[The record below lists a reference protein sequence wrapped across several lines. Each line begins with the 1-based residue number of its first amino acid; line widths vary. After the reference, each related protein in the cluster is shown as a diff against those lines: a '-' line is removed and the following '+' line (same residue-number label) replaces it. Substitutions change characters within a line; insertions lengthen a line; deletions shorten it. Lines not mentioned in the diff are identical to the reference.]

1 MYHVYNNILRDIESC
16 GEVSSTAN
24 RYPTTIQ
31 LIVSGIR
38 KLCTIAK
45 MPEGGA
51 VFRGLSGLAL
61 PHKFFKPDEQGC
73 AGGVEASFMSTTL
86 SEEVARKHSG
96 VNEGLEATIFRLEL
110 GKTSLGAD
118 ITWLSQFPGEK
129 EMLFAPRTHLQIV
142 GKPVRSDDGISVVTL
157 WPTAFQK
164 IRTVEEVE
172 KARREDMMQLASS
185 LVWDI
190 RNAAA
195 QDGELDSALAQRL
208 DALEQKLL
216 AGHCQQEPGYYND
229 NLRYKSQFQLLLR
242 EAATAREQVRDST
255 SFLSR
260 SLAQQQ
266 QQAQASVQDASNVC
280 TPPAVPEL
288 MCGADVEI
296 HSLVR
301 SPELNGVCGKVVVPQ
316 DPGSGRWG
324 VKIDSD
330 GRILA
335 LKPANLVLIRK
346 HASMVPQPTA
356 HHVSGSTS
364 EVSALHSKFTQD
376 PNFKGVRGKFAADEL
391 FAAGIDGIVGP
402 LDVQFI
408 RAMYNEHCLNAEAS
422 KQFSAWNAGH
432 EIKTTPEREWLF
444 VVGRDGLDKISW
456 TFDVERAEPVVGV
469 GMMVEGRN
477 AEKLAALLQFP
488 EVQRSDVTV
497 AEIVALRLYTG
508 PMYVKYNAVLR
519 GMAVATAGGTIYS
532 STVHLI
538 CSGLHKLSRVSELPK
553 EMKLYRGNG
562 GMALPSS
569 FLEPDA
575 SGCAGGTEPAIMS
588 ATPDRS
594 VALGYSGID
603 KDKDLPTL

>member
-1 MYHVYNNILRDIESC
+1 M
-16 GEVSSTAN
+16 
-24 RYPTTIQ
+24 
-31 LIVSGIR
+31 
-38 KLCTIAK
+38 K
-45 MPEGGA
+45 
-51 VFRGLSGLAL
+51 
-61 PHKFFKPDEQGC
+61 
-73 AGGVEASFMSTTL
+73 
-86 SEEVARKHSG
+86 
-96 VNEGLEATIFRLEL
+96 
-110 GKTSLGAD
+110 
-118 ITWLSQFPGEK
+118 
-129 EMLFAPRTHLQIV
+129 
-142 GKPVRSDDGISVVTL
+142 
-157 WPTAFQK
+157 
-164 IRTVEEVE
+164 
-172 KARREDMMQLASS
+172 QLASS

-216 AGHCQQEPGYYND
+216 AAHCQQKPEFYND

-266 QQAQASVQDASNVC
+266 QQAQASVQDGSNVC
-280 TPPAVPEL
+280 APPPVP
-288 MCGADVEI
+288 
-296 HSLVR
+296 
-301 SPELNGVCGKVVVPQ
+301 
-316 DPGSGRWG
+316 
-324 VKIDSD
+324 
-330 GRILA
+330 
-335 LKPANLVLIRK
+335 
-346 HASMVPQPTA
+346 A

-364 EVSALHSKFTQD
+364 EVSALHSKFIQD

-402 LDVQFI
+402 LDVQYI
-408 RAMYNEHCLNAEAS
+408 RAMFNEHCLNAEAS
-422 KQFSAWNAGH
+422 KQFTAWNAGH

-444 VVGRDGLDKISW
+444 VVGRDGLDKSSW
-456 TFDVERAEPVVGV
+456 TFDVERAEPVVEE

-477 AEKLAALLQFP
+477 AEKLAALLRSP
-488 EVQRSDVTV
+488 EVERSHVTV
-497 AEIVALRLYTG
+497 AEVVALRLYTG

-538 CSGLHKLSRVSELPK
+538 CSGLHKLSRVSKLPK

-603 KDKDLPTL
+603 KNKDLPTL

>member
-1 MYHVYNNILRDIESC
+1 M
-16 GEVSSTAN
+16 
-24 RYPTTIQ
+24 
-31 LIVSGIR
+31 
-38 KLCTIAK
+38 
-45 MPEGGA
+45 
-51 VFRGLSGLAL
+51 
-61 PHKFFKPDEQGC
+61 
-73 AGGVEASFMSTTL
+73 
-86 SEEVARKHSG
+86 
-96 VNEGLEATIFRLEL
+96 
-110 GKTSLGAD
+110 
-118 ITWLSQFPGEK
+118 
-129 EMLFAPRTHLQIV
+129 
-142 GKPVRSDDGISVVTL
+142 SVVTL
-157 WPTAFQK
+157 WPTVFQK
-164 IRTVEEVE
+164 IRTIEEVE
-172 KARREDMMQLASS
+172 KARREEMKQLASS

-190 RNAAA
+190 RNTAA

-208 DALEQKLL
+208 DALEANLL
-216 AGHCQQEPGYYND
+216 AAHCQQAPEYYND
-229 NLRYKSQFQLLLR
+229 NLRYKSQFQQLLR
-242 EAATAREQVRDST
+242 ESATAREQVRDST

-266 QQAQASVQDASNVC
+266 QQAQASVQDGSNVC
-280 TPPAVPEL
+280 APPPVP
-288 MCGADVEI
+288 
-296 HSLVR
+296 
-301 SPELNGVCGKVVVPQ
+301 
-316 DPGSGRWG
+316 
-324 VKIDSD
+324 
-330 GRILA
+330 
-335 LKPANLVLIRK
+335 
-346 HASMVPQPTA
+346 A

-402 LDVQFI
+402 LDVQYI

-422 KQFSAWNAGH
+422 KQFTAWNAGH

-444 VVGRDGLDKISW
+444 VVGRDGLDKSSW
-456 TFDVERAEPVVGV
+456 TFDVERAEPVVEE

-477 AEKLAALLQFP
+477 AEKLAALL
-488 EVQRSDVTV
+488 RSPVVERSKVTV
-497 AEIVALRLYTG
+497 AEVVALRLYTG

-538 CSGLHKLSRVSELPK
+538 CSGLHKLSRVSKVPQ

-588 ATPDRS
+588 ATPDCS

-603 KDKDLPTL
+603 KGKDLPTL

>member
-1 MYHVYNNILRDIESC
+1 V
-16 GEVSSTAN
+16 
-24 RYPTTIQ
+24 
-31 LIVSGIR
+31 
-38 KLCTIAK
+38 
-45 MPEGGA
+45 
-51 VFRGLSGLAL
+51 
-61 PHKFFKPDEQGC
+61 
-73 AGGVEASFMSTTL
+73 
-86 SEEVARKHSG
+86 
-96 VNEGLEATIFRLEL
+96 
-110 GKTSLGAD
+110 
-118 ITWLSQFPGEK
+118 
-129 EMLFAPRTHLQIV
+129 
-142 GKPVRSDDGISVVTL
+142 SVVTL
-157 WPTAFQK
+157 WPTVFQK
-164 IRTVEEVE
+164 IRTIEEVE
-172 KARREDMMQLASS
+172 KARREEMKQLASS

-190 RNAAA
+190 RNTAA

-208 DALEQKLL
+208 DALEAKLL
-216 AGHCQQEPGYYND
+216 AAHCQQAPEYYND
-229 NLRYKSQFQLLLR
+229 NLRYKSQFQQLLR

-266 QQAQASVQDASNVC
+266 QQAQASVQDGSNVC
-280 TPPAVPEL
+280 APPPVP
-288 MCGADVEI
+288 
-296 HSLVR
+296 
-301 SPELNGVCGKVVVPQ
+301 
-316 DPGSGRWG
+316 
-324 VKIDSD
+324 
-330 GRILA
+330 
-335 LKPANLVLIRK
+335 
-346 HASMVPQPTA
+346 A

-402 LDVQFI
+402 LDVQYI
-408 RAMYNEHCLNAEAS
+408 RAMYNEHCLNDNAS
-422 KQFSAWNAGH
+422 KQFTAWNAGH

-444 VVGRDGLDKISW
+444 VVGRDGLDKSSW
-456 TFDVERAEPVVGV
+456 TFDVERAEPVVEE

-477 AEKLAALLQFP
+477 AEKLAALLRSP
-488 EVQRSDVTV
+488 EVERSKVTV
-497 AEIVALRLYTG
+497 AEVVALRLYTG

-569 FLEPDA
+569 FLEPDT

-603 KDKDLPTL
+603 KDKYLPTL

>member
-1 MYHVYNNILRDIESC
+1 M
-16 GEVSSTAN
+16 
-24 RYPTTIQ
+24 
-31 LIVSGIR
+31 
-38 KLCTIAK
+38 
-45 MPEGGA
+45 
-51 VFRGLSGLAL
+51 
-61 PHKFFKPDEQGC
+61 
-73 AGGVEASFMSTTL
+73 
-86 SEEVARKHSG
+86 
-96 VNEGLEATIFRLEL
+96 
-110 GKTSLGAD
+110 
-118 ITWLSQFPGEK
+118 
-129 EMLFAPRTHLQIV
+129 
-142 GKPVRSDDGISVVTL
+142 VTL
-157 WPTAFQK
+157 WPTVFQK
-164 IRTVEEVE
+164 IRTIEEVE
-172 KARREDMMQLASS
+172 KARREEMKQLASS

-195 QDGELDSALAQRL
+195 QDGKLDSALAQRL

-216 AGHCQQEPGYYND
+216 ADHCQYEPEFYND
-229 NLRYKSQFQLLLR
+229 NARYKGQFQQLLR
-242 EAATAREQVRDST
+242 EAATAREQVLDRT

-266 QQAQASVQDASNVC
+266 QQAQACTAPAAHSNVC
-280 TPPAVPEL
+280 APPPVP
-288 MCGADVEI
+288 
-296 HSLVR
+296 
-301 SPELNGVCGKVVVPQ
+301 
-316 DPGSGRWG
+316 
-324 VKIDSD
+324 
-330 GRILA
+330 
-335 LKPANLVLIRK
+335 
-346 HASMVPQPTA
+346 A

-402 LDVQFI
+402 LDVQYI
-408 RAMYNEHCLNAEAS
+408 RAMFNEHCLNAEAS
-422 KQFSAWNAGH
+422 KQFTAWNAGH

-444 VVGRDGLDKISW
+444 VVGRDGLDKSSW
-456 TFDVERAEPVVGV
+456 TFDVERAEPVVEE

-477 AEKLAALLQFP
+477 AEKLAALLRSP
-488 EVQRSDVTV
+488 EVERSKVTV
-497 AEIVALRLYTG
+497 AEVVALRLYTG

-538 CSGLHKLSRVSELPK
+538 CSGLHKLSRVSEVPK
-553 EMKLYRGNG
+553 DMKLYRGNG

-603 KDKDLPTL
+603 KGKDLPTL

>member
-1 MYHVYNNILRDIESC
+1 MCQGTHFS
-16 GEVSSTAN
+16 
-24 RYPTTIQ
+24 
-31 LIVSGIR
+31 
-38 KLCTIAK
+38 K
-45 MPEGGA
+45 
-51 VFRGLSGLAL
+51 FL
-61 PHKFFKPDEQGC
+61 P
-73 AGGVEASFMSTTL
+73 
-86 SEEVARKHSG
+86 
-96 VNEGLEATIFRLEL
+96 
-110 GKTSLGAD
+110 
-118 ITWLSQFPGEK
+118 
-129 EMLFAPRTHLQIV
+129 
-142 GKPVRSDDGISVVTL
+142 GKPCRGDDGVSVVTL

-164 IRTVEEVE
+164 IRTIDEVE
-172 KARREDMMQLASS
+172 KARREEMKQLASS

-216 AGHCQQEPGYYND
+216 AEHCHQEPEFYND
-229 NLRYKSQFQLLLR
+229 NRRYKGQFQLLLR
-242 EAATAREQVRDST
+242 EAATAREQVRDS
-255 SFLSR
+255 SSLLSR

-266 QQAQASVQDASNVC
+266 QQAQASVQDGSNVC
-280 TPPAVPEL
+280 APPPVP
-288 MCGADVEI
+288 
-296 HSLVR
+296 
-301 SPELNGVCGKVVVPQ
+301 
-316 DPGSGRWG
+316 
-324 VKIDSD
+324 
-330 GRILA
+330 
-335 LKPANLVLIRK
+335 
-346 HASMVPQPTA
+346 A

-402 LDVQFI
+402 LDVQYI

-422 KQFSAWNAGH
+422 KQFTAWNAGH

-444 VVGRDGLDKISW
+444 VVGRDGLDKSSW
-456 TFDVERAEPVVGV
+456 TFDVERAEPVVEE

-477 AEKLAALLQFP
+477 AEKLAALLRSP
-488 EVQRSDVTV
+488 EVERSHVTV
-497 AEIVALRLYTG
+497 AEVVALRLYTG

-538 CSGLHKLSRVSELPK
+538 CSGLHKLSRVSKLPK

>member
-1 MYHVYNNILRDIESC
+1 M
-16 GEVSSTAN
+16 
-24 RYPTTIQ
+24 
-31 LIVSGIR
+31 
-38 KLCTIAK
+38 
-45 MPEGGA
+45 
-51 VFRGLSGLAL
+51 
-61 PHKFFKPDEQGC
+61 
-73 AGGVEASFMSTTL
+73 
-86 SEEVARKHSG
+86 
-96 VNEGLEATIFRLEL
+96 
-110 GKTSLGAD
+110 
-118 ITWLSQFPGEK
+118 
-129 EMLFAPRTHLQIV
+129 
-142 GKPVRSDDGISVVTL
+142 SVVTL
-157 WPTAFQK
+157 WPTVFQK
-164 IRTVEEVE
+164 IRTIEEVE
-172 KARREDMMQLASS
+172 KARREEMKQLASS

-195 QDGELDSALAQRL
+195 QDGKLDSALAQRL

-216 AGHCQQEPGYYND
+216 ADHCQYEPEFYND
-229 NLRYKSQFQLLLR
+229 NARYKFQFQQLLR

-266 QQAQASVQDASNVC
+266 QQAQASVQDGSNVC
-280 TPPAVPEL
+280 APPPVP
-288 MCGADVEI
+288 
-296 HSLVR
+296 
-301 SPELNGVCGKVVVPQ
+301 
-316 DPGSGRWG
+316 
-324 VKIDSD
+324 
-330 GRILA
+330 
-335 LKPANLVLIRK
+335 
-346 HASMVPQPTA
+346 A

-402 LDVQFI
+402 LDVQYI

-422 KQFSAWNAGH
+422 KQFTAWNAGH

-444 VVGRDGLDKISW
+444 VVGRDGLDKSSW
-456 TFDVERAEPVVGV
+456 TFDVERAEPVVEE

-477 AEKLAALLQFP
+477 AEKLAALLRSP
-488 EVQRSDVTV
+488 EVERSHVTV

-538 CSGLHKLSRVSELPK
+538 CSGLHKLSRVSKLPK

>member
-1 MYHVYNNILRDIESC
+1 M
-16 GEVSSTAN
+16 
-24 RYPTTIQ
+24 
-31 LIVSGIR
+31 
-38 KLCTIAK
+38 
-45 MPEGGA
+45 
-51 VFRGLSGLAL
+51 
-61 PHKFFKPDEQGC
+61 
-73 AGGVEASFMSTTL
+73 
-86 SEEVARKHSG
+86 
-96 VNEGLEATIFRLEL
+96 
-110 GKTSLGAD
+110 
-118 ITWLSQFPGEK
+118 
-129 EMLFAPRTHLQIV
+129 
-142 GKPVRSDDGISVVTL
+142 SVVTL
-157 WPTAFQK
+157 WPTVFQK
-164 IRTVEEVE
+164 IRTIEEVE
-172 KARREDMMQLASS
+172 KARREEMKQLASS

-190 RNAAA
+190 RNTAA

-208 DALEQKLL
+208 DALEAKLL
-216 AGHCQQEPGYYND
+216 AAHCQQAPEYYND
-229 NLRYKSQFQLLLR
+229 NLRYKSQFQQLLR
-242 EAATAREQVRDST
+242 ESATAREQVRDST

-266 QQAQASVQDASNVC
+266 QQAQASVQDGSNVC
-280 TPPAVPEL
+280 APPPVP
-288 MCGADVEI
+288 
-296 HSLVR
+296 
-301 SPELNGVCGKVVVPQ
+301 
-316 DPGSGRWG
+316 
-324 VKIDSD
+324 
-330 GRILA
+330 
-335 LKPANLVLIRK
+335 
-346 HASMVPQPTA
+346 A

-402 LDVQFI
+402 LDVQYI

-422 KQFSAWNAGH
+422 KQFTAWNAGH

-444 VVGRDGLDKISW
+444 VVGRDGLDKSSW
-456 TFDVERAEPVVGV
+456 TFDVERAEPVVEE

-477 AEKLAALLQFP
+477 AEKLAALLRSP
-488 EVQRSDVTV
+488 EVERSDVTD

>member
-1 MYHVYNNILRDIESC
+1 V
-16 GEVSSTAN
+16 
-24 RYPTTIQ
+24 
-31 LIVSGIR
+31 
-38 KLCTIAK
+38 
-45 MPEGGA
+45 
-51 VFRGLSGLAL
+51 
-61 PHKFFKPDEQGC
+61 
-73 AGGVEASFMSTTL
+73 
-86 SEEVARKHSG
+86 
-96 VNEGLEATIFRLEL
+96 
-110 GKTSLGAD
+110 
-118 ITWLSQFPGEK
+118 
-129 EMLFAPRTHLQIV
+129 
-142 GKPVRSDDGISVVTL
+142 SVVTL
-157 WPTAFQK
+157 WPTVFQK
-164 IRTVEEVE
+164 IRTIEEVE
-172 KARREDMMQLASS
+172 KARREEMKQLASS

-190 RNAAA
+190 RNTAA

-208 DALEQKLL
+208 DALEANLL
-216 AGHCQQEPGYYND
+216 AAHCQQAPEYYND
-229 NLRYKSQFQLLLR
+229 NLRYKSQFQQLLR

-266 QQAQASVQDASNVC
+266 QQAQASVQDGSNVC
-280 TPPAVPEL
+280 APPPVP
-288 MCGADVEI
+288 
-296 HSLVR
+296 
-301 SPELNGVCGKVVVPQ
+301 
-316 DPGSGRWG
+316 
-324 VKIDSD
+324 
-330 GRILA
+330 
-335 LKPANLVLIRK
+335 
-346 HASMVPQPTA
+346 A

-376 PNFKGVRGKFAADEL
+376 PNFQGVRGKFAADEL

-402 LDVQFI
+402 LDVQYI

-422 KQFSAWNAGH
+422 KQFTAWNAGH

-444 VVGRDGLDKISW
+444 VVGRDGLDKSSW
-456 TFDVERAEPVVGV
+456 TFDVERAEPVVEE

-477 AEKLAALLQFP
+477 AEKLAALLRSP
-488 EVQRSDVTV
+488 EVERSEVTV
-497 AEIVALRLYTG
+497 AEVVALRLYTG

-603 KDKDLPTL
+603 KGKDLPTL

>member
-1 MYHVYNNILRDIESC
+1 M
-16 GEVSSTAN
+16 
-24 RYPTTIQ
+24 
-31 LIVSGIR
+31 
-38 KLCTIAK
+38 
-45 MPEGGA
+45 
-51 VFRGLSGLAL
+51 
-61 PHKFFKPDEQGC
+61 
-73 AGGVEASFMSTTL
+73 
-86 SEEVARKHSG
+86 
-96 VNEGLEATIFRLEL
+96 
-110 GKTSLGAD
+110 
-118 ITWLSQFPGEK
+118 
-129 EMLFAPRTHLQIV
+129 
-142 GKPVRSDDGISVVTL
+142 VTL
-157 WPTAFQK
+157 WPTVFQK
-164 IRTVEEVE
+164 IRTIEEVE
-172 KARREDMMQLASS
+172 KARREEMKQLASS

-190 RNAAA
+190 RNTAA

-208 DALEQKLL
+208 DALEAKLL
-216 AGHCQQEPGYYND
+216 AAHCQQAPEYYND

-266 QQAQASVQDASNVC
+266 QQAQASVQDGSNVC
-280 TPPAVPEL
+280 APPPVP
-288 MCGADVEI
+288 
-296 HSLVR
+296 
-301 SPELNGVCGKVVVPQ
+301 
-316 DPGSGRWG
+316 
-324 VKIDSD
+324 
-330 GRILA
+330 
-335 LKPANLVLIRK
+335 
-346 HASMVPQPTA
+346 A

-402 LDVQFI
+402 LDVQYI

-422 KQFSAWNAGH
+422 KQFTAWNAGH

-444 VVGRDGLDKISW
+444 VVGRDGLDKSSW
-456 TFDVERAEPVVGV
+456 TFDVERAEPVVEE

-477 AEKLAALLQFP
+477 AEKLAALLRSP
-488 EVQRSDVTV
+488 EVERSEVTV
-497 AEIVALRLYTG
+497 AEVVALRLYTG

-553 EMKLYRGNG
+553 DMKLYRGTG

>member
-1 MYHVYNNILRDIESC
+1 V
-16 GEVSSTAN
+16 
-24 RYPTTIQ
+24 
-31 LIVSGIR
+31 
-38 KLCTIAK
+38 
-45 MPEGGA
+45 
-51 VFRGLSGLAL
+51 
-61 PHKFFKPDEQGC
+61 
-73 AGGVEASFMSTTL
+73 
-86 SEEVARKHSG
+86 
-96 VNEGLEATIFRLEL
+96 
-110 GKTSLGAD
+110 
-118 ITWLSQFPGEK
+118 
-129 EMLFAPRTHLQIV
+129 
-142 GKPVRSDDGISVVTL
+142 SVVTL

-164 IRTVEEVE
+164 IRTIDEVE
-172 KARREDMMQLASS
+172 KARREEMKQLASS

-208 DALEQKLL
+208 DALEAKLL
-216 AGHCQQEPGYYND
+216 AAHCQQAPEYYND
-229 NLRYKSQFQLLLR
+229 NLRYKSQFQQLLR
-242 EAATAREQVRDST
+242 EAATAREQVRDNS
-255 SFLSR
+255 SLSR

-266 QQAQASVQDASNVC
+266 QQAQPSVQDGSNVC
-280 TPPAVPEL
+280 APPPVP
-288 MCGADVEI
+288 
-296 HSLVR
+296 
-301 SPELNGVCGKVVVPQ
+301 
-316 DPGSGRWG
+316 
-324 VKIDSD
+324 
-330 GRILA
+330 
-335 LKPANLVLIRK
+335 
-346 HASMVPQPTA
+346 A

-402 LDVQFI
+402 LDVQYI
-408 RAMYNEHCLNAEAS
+408 RAMYNEHSLNAEAS
-422 KQFSAWNAGH
+422 KQFTAWNAGH

-444 VVGRDGLDKISW
+444 VVGRDGLDKSSW
-456 TFDVERAEPVVGV
+456 TFDVERAEPVVEE

-477 AEKLAALLQFP
+477 AEKLAALLRSP
-488 EVQRSDVTV
+488 EVERSHVTV
-497 AEIVALRLYTG
+497 AEVVALRLYTG

-538 CSGLHKLSRVSELPK
+538 CSGLQKLSRVSELPK

>member
-1 MYHVYNNILRDIESC
+1 M
-16 GEVSSTAN
+16 
-24 RYPTTIQ
+24 
-31 LIVSGIR
+31 
-38 KLCTIAK
+38 
-45 MPEGGA
+45 
-51 VFRGLSGLAL
+51 
-61 PHKFFKPDEQGC
+61 
-73 AGGVEASFMSTTL
+73 
-86 SEEVARKHSG
+86 
-96 VNEGLEATIFRLEL
+96 
-110 GKTSLGAD
+110 
-118 ITWLSQFPGEK
+118 
-129 EMLFAPRTHLQIV
+129 
-142 GKPVRSDDGISVVTL
+142 SVVTL
-157 WPTAFQK
+157 WPTVFQK
-164 IRTVEEVE
+164 IRTIEEVE
-172 KARREDMMQLASS
+172 KARREEMKQLASS

-190 RNAAA
+190 RNTAA

-208 DALEQKLL
+208 DALEAKLL
-216 AGHCQQEPGYYND
+216 AAHCQQAPEYYND
-229 NLRYKSQFQLLLR
+229 NLRYKSQFQQLLR
-242 EAATAREQVRDST
+242 ESATAREQVRDST

-266 QQAQASVQDASNVC
+266 QQAQASVQDGSNVC
-280 TPPAVPEL
+280 APPPVP
-288 MCGADVEI
+288 
-296 HSLVR
+296 
-301 SPELNGVCGKVVVPQ
+301 
-316 DPGSGRWG
+316 
-324 VKIDSD
+324 
-330 GRILA
+330 
-335 LKPANLVLIRK
+335 
-346 HASMVPQPTA
+346 A

-402 LDVQFI
+402 LDVQYI
-408 RAMYNEHCLNAEAS
+408 RAMYNEHCLGAEAS
-422 KQFSAWNAGH
+422 KQFTAWNAGH

-444 VVGRDGLDKISW
+444 VVGRDGLDKSSW
-456 TFDVERAEPVVGV
+456 TFDVERAEPVVEE

-477 AEKLAALLQFP
+477 AEKLAALLRSP
-488 EVQRSDVTV
+488 EVERSKVTV
-497 AEIVALRLYTG
+497 AEVVALRLYTG

-538 CSGLHKLSRVSELPK
+538 CSGLHKLSRVSKVPQ

-603 KDKDLPTL
+603 KGKDLPTL

>member
-1 MYHVYNNILRDIESC
+1 M
-16 GEVSSTAN
+16 
-24 RYPTTIQ
+24 
-31 LIVSGIR
+31 
-38 KLCTIAK
+38 
-45 MPEGGA
+45 
-51 VFRGLSGLAL
+51 
-61 PHKFFKPDEQGC
+61 
-73 AGGVEASFMSTTL
+73 
-86 SEEVARKHSG
+86 
-96 VNEGLEATIFRLEL
+96 
-110 GKTSLGAD
+110 
-118 ITWLSQFPGEK
+118 
-129 EMLFAPRTHLQIV
+129 
-142 GKPVRSDDGISVVTL
+142 SVVTL

-164 IRTVEEVE
+164 IRTIEEVE
-172 KARREDMMQLASS
+172 KARREEMKQLASS

-195 QDGELDSALAQRL
+195 QDGKLDSALAQRL

-216 AGHCQQEPGYYND
+216 ADHCRQEPEFYND

-242 EAATAREQVRDST
+242 EAATAREQVRDS
-255 SFLSR
+255 SSLLSR
-260 SLAQQQ
+260 SLA
-266 QQAQASVQDASNVC
+266 QQAQASVQDGSNVC
-280 TPPAVPEL
+280 APPAVP
-288 MCGADVEI
+288 
-296 HSLVR
+296 
-301 SPELNGVCGKVVVPQ
+301 
-316 DPGSGRWG
+316 
-324 VKIDSD
+324 
-330 GRILA
+330 
-335 LKPANLVLIRK
+335 
-346 HASMVPQPTA
+346 A

-402 LDVQFI
+402 LDVQYI
-408 RAMYNEHCLNAEAS
+408 RAMFNEHCLNAEAS
-422 KQFSAWNAGH
+422 KQFTAWNAGH

-444 VVGRDGLDKISW
+444 VVGRDGLDKSSW
-456 TFDVERAEPVVGV
+456 KFDVERAEPVVEE

-477 AEKLAALLQFP
+477 AEKLAALLRSP
-488 EVQRSDVTV
+488 EVERSHVTV

-603 KDKDLPTL
+603 EDKYLPTL

>member
-1 MYHVYNNILRDIESC
+1 M
-16 GEVSSTAN
+16 
-24 RYPTTIQ
+24 
-31 LIVSGIR
+31 
-38 KLCTIAK
+38 
-45 MPEGGA
+45 
-51 VFRGLSGLAL
+51 
-61 PHKFFKPDEQGC
+61 
-73 AGGVEASFMSTTL
+73 
-86 SEEVARKHSG
+86 
-96 VNEGLEATIFRLEL
+96 
-110 GKTSLGAD
+110 
-118 ITWLSQFPGEK
+118 
-129 EMLFAPRTHLQIV
+129 
-142 GKPVRSDDGISVVTL
+142 VTL
-157 WPTAFQK
+157 WPTVFQK
-164 IRTVEEVE
+164 IRTIEEVE
-172 KARREDMMQLASS
+172 KARREEMKQLASS

-208 DALEQKLL
+208 DALEAKLL
-216 AGHCQQEPGYYND
+216 ADHCQQAPEYYND

-266 QQAQASVQDASNVC
+266 QQAQASVQDGSNVC
-280 TPPAVPEL
+280 APPPVP
-288 MCGADVEI
+288 
-296 HSLVR
+296 
-301 SPELNGVCGKVVVPQ
+301 
-316 DPGSGRWG
+316 
-324 VKIDSD
+324 
-330 GRILA
+330 
-335 LKPANLVLIRK
+335 
-346 HASMVPQPTA
+346 A

-364 EVSALHSKFTQD
+364 EVSALHSKFIQD

-402 LDVQFI
+402 LDVQYI
-408 RAMYNEHCLNAEAS
+408 RAMYNEHTLNAEAS
-422 KQFSAWNAGH
+422 KQFTAWNAGH

-444 VVGRDGLDKISW
+444 VVGRDGLDKSSW
-456 TFDVERAEPVVGV
+456 TFDVERAEPVVEE

-477 AEKLAALLQFP
+477 AEKLAALLRSP
-488 EVQRSDVTV
+488 EVERSHVTV

>member
-1 MYHVYNNILRDIESC
+1 M
-16 GEVSSTAN
+16 
-24 RYPTTIQ
+24 
-31 LIVSGIR
+31 
-38 KLCTIAK
+38 
-45 MPEGGA
+45 
-51 VFRGLSGLAL
+51 
-61 PHKFFKPDEQGC
+61 
-73 AGGVEASFMSTTL
+73 
-86 SEEVARKHSG
+86 
-96 VNEGLEATIFRLEL
+96 
-110 GKTSLGAD
+110 
-118 ITWLSQFPGEK
+118 
-129 EMLFAPRTHLQIV
+129 
-142 GKPVRSDDGISVVTL
+142 SVVTL
-157 WPTAFQK
+157 WPTVFQK
-164 IRTVEEVE
+164 IRTIEEVE
-172 KARREDMMQLASS
+172 KARREEMKQLASS

-216 AGHCQQEPGYYND
+216 ADHCQYEPEFYND
-229 NLRYKSQFQLLLR
+229 NARYKFQFQLLLR
-242 EAATAREQVRDST
+242 EAATAREQVLDRT

-266 QQAQASVQDASNVC
+266 QQAQACTAPAAHSNVC
-280 TPPAVPEL
+280 APPPVP
-288 MCGADVEI
+288 
-296 HSLVR
+296 
-301 SPELNGVCGKVVVPQ
+301 
-316 DPGSGRWG
+316 
-324 VKIDSD
+324 
-330 GRILA
+330 
-335 LKPANLVLIRK
+335 
-346 HASMVPQPTA
+346 A

-402 LDVQFI
+402 LDVQYI
-408 RAMYNEHCLNAEAS
+408 RAMFNEHCLNAEAS
-422 KQFSAWNAGH
+422 KQFTAWNAGH

-444 VVGRDGLDKISW
+444 VVGRDGLDKSSW
-456 TFDVERAEPVVGV
+456 TFDVERAEPVVEE

-477 AEKLAALLQFP
+477 AEKLAALLRSP
-488 EVQRSDVTV
+488 EVERSKVTV
-497 AEIVALRLYTG
+497 AEVVALRLYTG

-538 CSGLHKLSRVSELPK
+538 CSGLHKLSRVSKLPK

>member
-1 MYHVYNNILRDIESC
+1 MGTCARAL
-16 GEVSSTAN
+16 T
-24 RYPTTIQ
+24 
-31 LIVSGIR
+31 
-38 KLCTIAK
+38 
-45 MPEGGA
+45 
-51 VFRGLSGLAL
+51 FLSKFL
-61 PHKFFKPDEQGC
+61 P
-73 AGGVEASFMSTTL
+73 
-86 SEEVARKHSG
+86 
-96 VNEGLEATIFRLEL
+96 
-110 GKTSLGAD
+110 
-118 ITWLSQFPGEK
+118 
-129 EMLFAPRTHLQIV
+129 
-142 GKPVRSDDGISVVTL
+142 GKPFRSDDGISVVTL

-172 KARREDMMQLASS
+172 KARREDMKQLASS

-190 RNAAA
+190 RNTAA

-208 DALEQKLL
+208 DALEAKLL
-216 AGHCQQEPGYYND
+216 ADHCCQKPDFYND

-266 QQAQASVQDASNVC
+266 QQAQASVQDGSNVC
-280 TPPAVPEL
+280 APPPVP
-288 MCGADVEI
+288 
-296 HSLVR
+296 
-301 SPELNGVCGKVVVPQ
+301 
-316 DPGSGRWG
+316 
-324 VKIDSD
+324 
-330 GRILA
+330 
-335 LKPANLVLIRK
+335 
-346 HASMVPQPTA
+346 A
-356 HHVSGSTS
+356 HRVSGSTS

-376 PNFKGVRGKFAADEL
+376 PNFKGVRGKFAADDL

-402 LDVQFI
+402 LDVQYI
-408 RAMYNEHCLNAEAS
+408 RAMYNEHLLNGEAS
-422 KQFSAWNAGH
+422 KQFTAWNAGH

-444 VVGRDGLDKISW
+444 VVGRDGLDKSSW
-456 TFDVERAEPVVGV
+456 TFDVERAEPVVEE

-477 AEKLAALLQFP
+477 AEKLAALLQSP
-488 EVQRSDVTV
+488 EVKRSDVTV

-538 CSGLHKLSRVSELPK
+538 CSGLHKLSRVSDLPK

>member
-1 MYHVYNNILRDIESC
+1 M
-16 GEVSSTAN
+16 
-24 RYPTTIQ
+24 
-31 LIVSGIR
+31 
-38 KLCTIAK
+38 
-45 MPEGGA
+45 
-51 VFRGLSGLAL
+51 
-61 PHKFFKPDEQGC
+61 
-73 AGGVEASFMSTTL
+73 
-86 SEEVARKHSG
+86 
-96 VNEGLEATIFRLEL
+96 
-110 GKTSLGAD
+110 
-118 ITWLSQFPGEK
+118 
-129 EMLFAPRTHLQIV
+129 
-142 GKPVRSDDGISVVTL
+142 SVVKL

-164 IRTVEEVE
+164 IRTIEEVE
-172 KARREDMMQLASS
+172 KARREEMKQLASS

-190 RNAAA
+190 RNTAA

-208 DALEQKLL
+208 DALEAKLL
-216 AGHCQQEPGYYND
+216 AAHCQQAPEYYND

-266 QQAQASVQDASNVC
+266 QQAQASVQDGSNVC
-280 TPPAVPEL
+280 APPPVP
-288 MCGADVEI
+288 
-296 HSLVR
+296 
-301 SPELNGVCGKVVVPQ
+301 
-316 DPGSGRWG
+316 
-324 VKIDSD
+324 
-330 GRILA
+330 
-335 LKPANLVLIRK
+335 
-346 HASMVPQPTA
+346 A

-402 LDVQFI
+402 LDVQYM
-408 RAMYNEHCLNAEAS
+408 RAMFNEHCLNAEAS
-422 KQFSAWNAGH
+422 KQFTAWNAGH

-444 VVGRDGLDKISW
+444 VVGRDGLDKSSW
-456 TFDVERAEPVVGV
+456 TFDVERAEPVVEE

-477 AEKLAALLQFP
+477 AEKLAALLRSP
-488 EVQRSDVTV
+488 EVERSHVTV

>member
-1 MYHVYNNILRDIESC
+1 VHILKSTLYSDFTWAHARALTFQNFCKPFC
-16 GEVSSTAN
+16 GN
-24 RYPTTIQ
+24 
-31 LIVSGIR
+31 
-38 KLCTIAK
+38 
-45 MPEGGA
+45 
-51 VFRGLSGLAL
+51 
-61 PHKFFKPDEQGC
+61 
-73 AGGVEASFMSTTL
+73 
-86 SEEVARKHSG
+86 
-96 VNEGLEATIFRLEL
+96 
-110 GKTSLGAD
+110 
-118 ITWLSQFPGEK
+118 
-129 EMLFAPRTHLQIV
+129 
-142 GKPVRSDDGISVVTL
+142 DGMSVVTL

-164 IRTVEEVE
+164 ICTVEEVE
-172 KARREDMMQLASS
+172 KARREDMKQLASS

-190 RNAAA
+190 RNTAA

-208 DALEQKLL
+208 DALEAKLL
-216 AGHCQQEPGYYND
+216 AAHCQQAPEYYND

-266 QQAQASVQDASNVC
+266 QQAQASVQDGSNVC
-280 TPPAVPEL
+280 APPPVP
-288 MCGADVEI
+288 
-296 HSLVR
+296 
-301 SPELNGVCGKVVVPQ
+301 
-316 DPGSGRWG
+316 
-324 VKIDSD
+324 
-330 GRILA
+330 
-335 LKPANLVLIRK
+335 
-346 HASMVPQPTA
+346 A

-391 FAAGIDGIVGP
+391 FATGIDGIVGP
-402 LDVQFI
+402 LDVQYI

-422 KQFSAWNAGH
+422 KQFTAWNAGH

-444 VVGRDGLDKISW
+444 VVGRDGLDKSSW
-456 TFDVERAEPVVGV
+456 TFDVERAEPVVEE

-477 AEKLAALLQFP
+477 AEKLAALLRSP
-488 EVQRSDVTV
+488 EVERSEVTV
-497 AEIVALRLYTG
+497 AEVVALRLYTG

-569 FLEPDA
+569 FLQPDA

-594 VALGYSGID
+594 VALGYSVID
-603 KDKDLPTL
+603 KDEYLPTL

>member
-1 MYHVYNNILRDIESC
+1 M
-16 GEVSSTAN
+16 
-24 RYPTTIQ
+24 
-31 LIVSGIR
+31 
-38 KLCTIAK
+38 
-45 MPEGGA
+45 
-51 VFRGLSGLAL
+51 
-61 PHKFFKPDEQGC
+61 
-73 AGGVEASFMSTTL
+73 
-86 SEEVARKHSG
+86 
-96 VNEGLEATIFRLEL
+96 
-110 GKTSLGAD
+110 
-118 ITWLSQFPGEK
+118 
-129 EMLFAPRTHLQIV
+129 
-142 GKPVRSDDGISVVTL
+142 VTL
-157 WPTAFQK
+157 WPTVFQK
-164 IRTVEEVE
+164 IRTIEEVE
-172 KARREDMMQLASS
+172 KARREEMKQLASS

-190 RNAAA
+190 RNMAA

-208 DALEQKLL
+208 DALEAKLL
-216 AGHCQQEPGYYND
+216 AAHCQQAPEYYND
-229 NLRYKSQFQLLLR
+229 NLRYKSQFLLLLR

-266 QQAQASVQDASNVC
+266 QQAQASVQDGSNVC
-280 TPPAVPEL
+280 APPPVP
-288 MCGADVEI
+288 
-296 HSLVR
+296 
-301 SPELNGVCGKVVVPQ
+301 
-316 DPGSGRWG
+316 
-324 VKIDSD
+324 
-330 GRILA
+330 
-335 LKPANLVLIRK
+335 
-346 HASMVPQPTA
+346 A

-402 LDVQFI
+402 LDVQYI
-408 RAMYNEHCLNAEAS
+408 RAMYNEHCLGAEAS
-422 KQFSAWNAGH
+422 KQFTAWNAGH

-444 VVGRDGLDKISW
+444 VVGRDGLDKSSW
-456 TFDVERAEPVVGV
+456 TFDVERAEPVVEE

-477 AEKLAALLQFP
+477 AEKLAALLRSP
-488 EVQRSDVTV
+488 EVERSHVTV

-603 KDKDLPTL
+603 KNKDLPTL

>member
-1 MYHVYNNILRDIESC
+1 M
-16 GEVSSTAN
+16 
-24 RYPTTIQ
+24 
-31 LIVSGIR
+31 
-38 KLCTIAK
+38 
-45 MPEGGA
+45 
-51 VFRGLSGLAL
+51 
-61 PHKFFKPDEQGC
+61 
-73 AGGVEASFMSTTL
+73 
-86 SEEVARKHSG
+86 
-96 VNEGLEATIFRLEL
+96 
-110 GKTSLGAD
+110 
-118 ITWLSQFPGEK
+118 
-129 EMLFAPRTHLQIV
+129 
-142 GKPVRSDDGISVVTL
+142 SVVTL
-157 WPTAFQK
+157 WPTVFQK
-164 IRTVEEVE
+164 IRTIEEVE
-172 KARREDMMQLASS
+172 KARREEMKQLASS

-190 RNAAA
+190 RNTAA

-208 DALEQKLL
+208 DALEAKLL
-216 AGHCQQEPGYYND
+216 AAHCQQAPEYYND
-229 NLRYKSQFQLLLR
+229 NLRYKSQFQQLLR

-266 QQAQASVQDASNVC
+266 QQAQASVQDGSNVC
-280 TPPAVPEL
+280 APPPVP
-288 MCGADVEI
+288 
-296 HSLVR
+296 
-301 SPELNGVCGKVVVPQ
+301 
-316 DPGSGRWG
+316 
-324 VKIDSD
+324 
-330 GRILA
+330 
-335 LKPANLVLIRK
+335 
-346 HASMVPQPTA
+346 A

-402 LDVQFI
+402 LDVQYI
-408 RAMYNEHCLNAEAS
+408 RAMYNEHTLNAEAS
-422 KQFSAWNAGH
+422 KQFTAWNAGH

-444 VVGRDGLDKISW
+444 VVGRDGLDKSSW
-456 TFDVERAEPVVGV
+456 TFDVERAEPVVEE

-477 AEKLAALLQFP
+477 AEKLAALLRSP
-488 EVQRSDVTV
+488 EVERSKVTV
-497 AEIVALRLYTG
+497 AEVVALRLYTG

-603 KDKDLPTL
+603 KGKDLPTL

>member
-1 MYHVYNNILRDIESC
+1 M
-16 GEVSSTAN
+16 
-24 RYPTTIQ
+24 
-31 LIVSGIR
+31 
-38 KLCTIAK
+38 
-45 MPEGGA
+45 
-51 VFRGLSGLAL
+51 
-61 PHKFFKPDEQGC
+61 
-73 AGGVEASFMSTTL
+73 
-86 SEEVARKHSG
+86 
-96 VNEGLEATIFRLEL
+96 
-110 GKTSLGAD
+110 
-118 ITWLSQFPGEK
+118 
-129 EMLFAPRTHLQIV
+129 
-142 GKPVRSDDGISVVTL
+142 SVVTL
-157 WPTAFQK
+157 WPTVFQK
-164 IRTVEEVE
+164 IRTIEEVE
-172 KARREDMMQLASS
+172 KARREEMKQLASS

-195 QDGELDSALAQRL
+195 QDGKLDSALAQRL

-216 AGHCQQEPGYYND
+216 ADHCQYEPEFYND
-229 NLRYKSQFQLLLR
+229 NARYKGQFQQLLR

-266 QQAQASVQDASNVC
+266 QQAQASVQDGSNVC
-280 TPPAVPEL
+280 APPPVP
-288 MCGADVEI
+288 
-296 HSLVR
+296 
-301 SPELNGVCGKVVVPQ
+301 
-316 DPGSGRWG
+316 
-324 VKIDSD
+324 
-330 GRILA
+330 
-335 LKPANLVLIRK
+335 
-346 HASMVPQPTA
+346 A

-402 LDVQFI
+402 LDVQYI
-408 RAMYNEHCLNAEAS
+408 RAMFNEHCLNAEA
-422 KQFSAWNAGH
+422 KKEFTAWNAGH

-444 VVGRDGLDKISW
+444 VVGRDGLDKSSW
-456 TFDVERAEPVVGV
+456 TFDVERAEPVVEE

-477 AEKLAALLQFP
+477 AEKLAALLRSP
-488 EVQRSDVTV
+488 EVERSHVTV

-603 KDKDLPTL
+603 KNKDLPTL

>member
-1 MYHVYNNILRDIESC
+1 M
-16 GEVSSTAN
+16 
-24 RYPTTIQ
+24 
-31 LIVSGIR
+31 
-38 KLCTIAK
+38 
-45 MPEGGA
+45 
-51 VFRGLSGLAL
+51 
-61 PHKFFKPDEQGC
+61 
-73 AGGVEASFMSTTL
+73 
-86 SEEVARKHSG
+86 
-96 VNEGLEATIFRLEL
+96 
-110 GKTSLGAD
+110 
-118 ITWLSQFPGEK
+118 
-129 EMLFAPRTHLQIV
+129 
-142 GKPVRSDDGISVVTL
+142 SVVKL
-157 WPTAFQK
+157 WPTVFQK
-164 IRTVEEVE
+164 IRTIEEVE
-172 KARREDMMQLASS
+172 KARREEMKQLASS

-216 AGHCQQEPGYYND
+216 ADHCQYEPEFYND
-229 NLRYKSQFQLLLR
+229 NIKYKGHFQLLLR
-242 EAATAREQVRDST
+242 EAATAREQVLDST
-255 SFLSR
+255 SLLSR

-266 QQAQASVQDASNVC
+266 QQAQACTAPAAHSNVC
-280 TPPAVPEL
+280 APPPVP
-288 MCGADVEI
+288 
-296 HSLVR
+296 
-301 SPELNGVCGKVVVPQ
+301 
-316 DPGSGRWG
+316 
-324 VKIDSD
+324 
-330 GRILA
+330 
-335 LKPANLVLIRK
+335 
-346 HASMVPQPTA
+346 A

-402 LDVQFI
+402 LDVQYI
-408 RAMYNEHCLNAEAS
+408 RAMFNEHCLNAEAS
-422 KQFSAWNAGH
+422 KQFTAWNAGH

-444 VVGRDGLDKISW
+444 VVGRDGLDKSSW
-456 TFDVERAEPVVGV
+456 TFDVERAEPVVEE

-477 AEKLAALLQFP
+477 AEKLAALLRSP
-488 EVQRSDVTV
+488 EVERSHVTV

-538 CSGLHKLSRVSELPK
+538 CSGLHTLSRVSELPK

>member
-1 MYHVYNNILRDIESC
+1 M
-16 GEVSSTAN
+16 
-24 RYPTTIQ
+24 
-31 LIVSGIR
+31 
-38 KLCTIAK
+38 
-45 MPEGGA
+45 
-51 VFRGLSGLAL
+51 
-61 PHKFFKPDEQGC
+61 
-73 AGGVEASFMSTTL
+73 
-86 SEEVARKHSG
+86 
-96 VNEGLEATIFRLEL
+96 
-110 GKTSLGAD
+110 
-118 ITWLSQFPGEK
+118 
-129 EMLFAPRTHLQIV
+129 
-142 GKPVRSDDGISVVTL
+142 SVVTL

-164 IRTVEEVE
+164 IRTIEEVE
-172 KARREDMMQLASS
+172 KARREEMKQLASS

-195 QDGELDSALAQRL
+195 QDGKLDSALAQRL

-216 AGHCQQEPGYYND
+216 ADHCQYEPEFYND
-229 NLRYKSQFQLLLR
+229 NIQYKGHFQLLLR
-242 EAATAREQVRDST
+242 EAATAREQVLDRT

-266 QQAQASVQDASNVC
+266 QQAQACTAPAAHSNVC
-280 TPPAVPEL
+280 APPPVP
-288 MCGADVEI
+288 
-296 HSLVR
+296 
-301 SPELNGVCGKVVVPQ
+301 
-316 DPGSGRWG
+316 
-324 VKIDSD
+324 
-330 GRILA
+330 
-335 LKPANLVLIRK
+335 
-346 HASMVPQPTA
+346 A

-402 LDVQFI
+402 LDVQYI
-408 RAMYNEHCLNAEAS
+408 RAMFNEHCLNAEAS
-422 KQFSAWNAGH
+422 KQFTAWNAGH

-444 VVGRDGLDKISW
+444 VVGRDGLDKSSW
-456 TFDVERAEPVVGV
+456 TFDVERAEPVVEE

-477 AEKLAALLQFP
+477 AEKLAALLRSP
-488 EVQRSDVTV
+488 EVERSHVTV
-497 AEIVALRLYTG
+497 AEVVALRLYTG

>member
-1 MYHVYNNILRDIESC
+1 M
-16 GEVSSTAN
+16 
-24 RYPTTIQ
+24 
-31 LIVSGIR
+31 
-38 KLCTIAK
+38 
-45 MPEGGA
+45 
-51 VFRGLSGLAL
+51 
-61 PHKFFKPDEQGC
+61 
-73 AGGVEASFMSTTL
+73 
-86 SEEVARKHSG
+86 
-96 VNEGLEATIFRLEL
+96 
-110 GKTSLGAD
+110 
-118 ITWLSQFPGEK
+118 
-129 EMLFAPRTHLQIV
+129 
-142 GKPVRSDDGISVVTL
+142 SVVTL
-157 WPTAFQK
+157 WPTVFQK
-164 IRTVEEVE
+164 IRTIEEVE
-172 KARREDMMQLASS
+172 KARREEMKQLASS

-208 DALEQKLL
+208 DALEAKLL
-216 AGHCQQEPGYYND
+216 AAHCQQAPEYYND
-229 NLRYKSQFQLLLR
+229 NLRYKSQFQQLLR

-266 QQAQASVQDASNVC
+266 QQAQASVQDGSNVC
-280 TPPAVPEL
+280 APPPVP
-288 MCGADVEI
+288 
-296 HSLVR
+296 
-301 SPELNGVCGKVVVPQ
+301 
-316 DPGSGRWG
+316 
-324 VKIDSD
+324 
-330 GRILA
+330 
-335 LKPANLVLIRK
+335 
-346 HASMVPQPTA
+346 A

-402 LDVQFI
+402 LDVQYI
-408 RAMYNEHCLNAEAS
+408 RAMYNEHTLDAEAS
-422 KQFSAWNAGH
+422 KQFTAWNAGH

-444 VVGRDGLDKISW
+444 VVGRDGLDKSSW
-456 TFDVERAEPVVGV
+456 TFDVERAEPVVEE
-469 GMMVEGRN
+469 GMMVKGRN
-477 AEKLAALLQFP
+477 AEKLAALLESP
-488 EVQRSDVTV
+488 EVERSRVEC
-497 AEIVALRLYTG
+497 AEVVALRLYTG

-538 CSGLHKLSRVSELPK
+538 CSGLQKLSRVSELPK

>member
-1 MYHVYNNILRDIESC
+1 M
-16 GEVSSTAN
+16 
-24 RYPTTIQ
+24 
-31 LIVSGIR
+31 
-38 KLCTIAK
+38 
-45 MPEGGA
+45 
-51 VFRGLSGLAL
+51 
-61 PHKFFKPDEQGC
+61 
-73 AGGVEASFMSTTL
+73 
-86 SEEVARKHSG
+86 
-96 VNEGLEATIFRLEL
+96 
-110 GKTSLGAD
+110 
-118 ITWLSQFPGEK
+118 
-129 EMLFAPRTHLQIV
+129 
-142 GKPVRSDDGISVVTL
+142 VTL
-157 WPTAFQK
+157 WPTVFQK
-164 IRTVEEVE
+164 IRTIEEVE
-172 KARREDMMQLASS
+172 KARREEMKQLASS

-190 RNAAA
+190 RNTAA

-208 DALEQKLL
+208 DALEANLL
-216 AGHCQQEPGYYND
+216 AAHCQQAPEYYND
-229 NLRYKSQFQLLLR
+229 NLRYKSQFQQLLR
-242 EAATAREQVRDST
+242 EAATAREQVLDST

-266 QQAQASVQDASNVC
+266 QQAQASVQDGSNLSVC
-280 TPPAVPEL
+280 APPPVP
-288 MCGADVEI
+288 
-296 HSLVR
+296 
-301 SPELNGVCGKVVVPQ
+301 
-316 DPGSGRWG
+316 
-324 VKIDSD
+324 
-330 GRILA
+330 
-335 LKPANLVLIRK
+335 
-346 HASMVPQPTA
+346 A
-356 HHVSGSTS
+356 HRVSGSTS

-402 LDVQFI
+402 LDVQYI

-422 KQFSAWNAGH
+422 KQFTAWNAGH

-444 VVGRDGLDKISW
+444 VVGRDGLDKSSW
-456 TFDVERAEPVVGV
+456 TFDVERAEPVVEE

-477 AEKLAALLQFP
+477 AEKLAALLRSP
-488 EVQRSDVTV
+488 EVERSRVTV

-538 CSGLHKLSRVSELPK
+538 CSGLQKLSRVSELPK
-553 EMKLYRGNG
+553 EMKLYRGTG

-603 KDKDLPTL
+603 KNKDLPTL

>member
-1 MYHVYNNILRDIESC
+1 M
-16 GEVSSTAN
+16 
-24 RYPTTIQ
+24 
-31 LIVSGIR
+31 
-38 KLCTIAK
+38 
-45 MPEGGA
+45 
-51 VFRGLSGLAL
+51 
-61 PHKFFKPDEQGC
+61 
-73 AGGVEASFMSTTL
+73 
-86 SEEVARKHSG
+86 
-96 VNEGLEATIFRLEL
+96 
-110 GKTSLGAD
+110 
-118 ITWLSQFPGEK
+118 
-129 EMLFAPRTHLQIV
+129 
-142 GKPVRSDDGISVVTL
+142 SVVTL
-157 WPTAFQK
+157 WPTVFQK
-164 IRTVEEVE
+164 IRTIEEVE
-172 KARREDMMQLASS
+172 KARREEMKQLASS

-190 RNAAA
+190 RNTAA

-208 DALEQKLL
+208 DALEAKLL
-216 AGHCQQEPGYYND
+216 AAHCQQAPEYYND
-229 NLRYKSQFQLLLR
+229 NLRYKSQFQQLLR

-266 QQAQASVQDASNVC
+266 QQAQASVQDGSNVC
-280 TPPAVPEL
+280 APPPVP
-288 MCGADVEI
+288 
-296 HSLVR
+296 
-301 SPELNGVCGKVVVPQ
+301 
-316 DPGSGRWG
+316 
-324 VKIDSD
+324 
-330 GRILA
+330 
-335 LKPANLVLIRK
+335 
-346 HASMVPQPTA
+346 A

-402 LDVQFI
+402 LDVQYI
-408 RAMYNEHCLNAEAS
+408 RAMYNEHSLNAEAS
-422 KQFSAWNAGH
+422 KQFTAWNAGH

-444 VVGRDGLDKISW
+444 VVGRDGLDKSSW
-456 TFDVERAEPVVGV
+456 TFDVERAEPVVEE

-477 AEKLAALLQFP
+477 AEKLAALLRSP
-488 EVQRSDVTV
+488 EVERSKVTV
-497 AEIVALRLYTG
+497 AEVVALRLYTG

-603 KDKDLPTL
+603 KGKDLPTL

>member
-1 MYHVYNNILRDIESC
+1 V
-16 GEVSSTAN
+16 
-24 RYPTTIQ
+24 
-31 LIVSGIR
+31 
-38 KLCTIAK
+38 
-45 MPEGGA
+45 
-51 VFRGLSGLAL
+51 
-61 PHKFFKPDEQGC
+61 
-73 AGGVEASFMSTTL
+73 
-86 SEEVARKHSG
+86 
-96 VNEGLEATIFRLEL
+96 
-110 GKTSLGAD
+110 
-118 ITWLSQFPGEK
+118 
-129 EMLFAPRTHLQIV
+129 
-142 GKPVRSDDGISVVTL
+142 SVVTL

-164 IRTVEEVE
+164 IRTIEEVE
-172 KARREDMMQLASS
+172 KARREEMKQLASS

-208 DALEQKLL
+208 DALEANLL
-216 AGHCQQEPGYYND
+216 AAHCQQAPEYYND

-242 EAATAREQVRDST
+242 EAATAREQVLDRT

-266 QQAQASVQDASNVC
+266 QQAQASVQDGSNVC
-280 TPPAVPEL
+280 APPAVP
-288 MCGADVEI
+288 
-296 HSLVR
+296 
-301 SPELNGVCGKVVVPQ
+301 
-316 DPGSGRWG
+316 
-324 VKIDSD
+324 
-330 GRILA
+330 
-335 LKPANLVLIRK
+335 
-346 HASMVPQPTA
+346 A

-402 LDVQFI
+402 LDVQYI
-408 RAMYNEHCLNAEAS
+408 RAMYNEHSLNAEAS
-422 KQFSAWNAGH
+422 KQFTAWNAGH

-444 VVGRDGLDKISW
+444 VVGRDGLDKSSW
-456 TFDVERAEPVVGV
+456 TFDVERAEPVVEE

-477 AEKLAALLQFP
+477 AEKLAALLRSP
-488 EVQRSDVTV
+488 EVERSEVTV
-497 AEIVALRLYTG
+497 AEVVALRLYTG

-538 CSGLHKLSRVSELPK
+538 CSGLHKLSRVSKLPK

>member
-1 MYHVYNNILRDIESC
+1 M
-16 GEVSSTAN
+16 
-24 RYPTTIQ
+24 
-31 LIVSGIR
+31 
-38 KLCTIAK
+38 
-45 MPEGGA
+45 
-51 VFRGLSGLAL
+51 
-61 PHKFFKPDEQGC
+61 
-73 AGGVEASFMSTTL
+73 
-86 SEEVARKHSG
+86 
-96 VNEGLEATIFRLEL
+96 
-110 GKTSLGAD
+110 
-118 ITWLSQFPGEK
+118 
-129 EMLFAPRTHLQIV
+129 
-142 GKPVRSDDGISVVTL
+142 VTL
-157 WPTAFQK
+157 WPTVFQK
-164 IRTVEEVE
+164 IRTIEEVE
-172 KARREDMMQLASS
+172 KARREEMKQLASS

-208 DALEQKLL
+208 DALEAKLL
-216 AGHCQQEPGYYND
+216 AAHCQQAPEYYND
-229 NLRYKSQFQLLLR
+229 NLRYKSQFQQLLR

-266 QQAQASVQDASNVC
+266 QQAQASVQDGSNVC
-280 TPPAVPEL
+280 APPPVP
-288 MCGADVEI
+288 
-296 HSLVR
+296 
-301 SPELNGVCGKVVVPQ
+301 
-316 DPGSGRWG
+316 
-324 VKIDSD
+324 
-330 GRILA
+330 
-335 LKPANLVLIRK
+335 
-346 HASMVPQPTA
+346 A

-402 LDVQFI
+402 LDVQYI
-408 RAMYNEHCLNAEAS
+408 RAMYNEHCLGAEAS
-422 KQFSAWNAGH
+422 KQFTAWNAGH

-444 VVGRDGLDKISW
+444 VVGRDGLDKSSW
-456 TFDVERAEPVVGV
+456 TFDVERAEPVVEE

-477 AEKLAALLQFP
+477 AEKLAALLRSP
-488 EVQRSDVTV
+488 EVERSKVTV
-497 AEIVALRLYTG
+497 AEVVALRLYTG

-553 EMKLYRGNG
+553 EMKLYRGSG

-603 KDKDLPTL
+603 KDKYLPTL

>member
-1 MYHVYNNILRDIESC
+1 V
-16 GEVSSTAN
+16 
-24 RYPTTIQ
+24 
-31 LIVSGIR
+31 
-38 KLCTIAK
+38 
-45 MPEGGA
+45 
-51 VFRGLSGLAL
+51 
-61 PHKFFKPDEQGC
+61 
-73 AGGVEASFMSTTL
+73 
-86 SEEVARKHSG
+86 
-96 VNEGLEATIFRLEL
+96 
-110 GKTSLGAD
+110 
-118 ITWLSQFPGEK
+118 
-129 EMLFAPRTHLQIV
+129 
-142 GKPVRSDDGISVVTL
+142 SVVTL
-157 WPTAFQK
+157 WPTVFQK
-164 IRTVEEVE
+164 IRTIEEVE
-172 KARREDMMQLASS
+172 KARREEMKQLASS

-190 RNAAA
+190 RNMAA

-208 DALEQKLL
+208 DALEANLL
-216 AGHCQQEPGYYND
+216 AAHCQQAPEYYND
-229 NLRYKSQFQLLLR
+229 NLRYKSQFQQLLR

-266 QQAQASVQDASNVC
+266 QQAQASVQDGSNVC
-280 TPPAVPEL
+280 APPPVP
-288 MCGADVEI
+288 
-296 HSLVR
+296 
-301 SPELNGVCGKVVVPQ
+301 
-316 DPGSGRWG
+316 
-324 VKIDSD
+324 
-330 GRILA
+330 
-335 LKPANLVLIRK
+335 
-346 HASMVPQPTA
+346 A

-402 LDVQFI
+402 LDVQYI
-408 RAMYNEHCLNAEAS
+408 RAMYNEHSLNAEAS
-422 KQFSAWNAGH
+422 KQFTAWNAGH

-444 VVGRDGLDKISW
+444 VVGRDGLDKSSW
-456 TFDVERAEPVVGV
+456 TFDVERAEPVVEE

-477 AEKLAALLQFP
+477 AEKLAALLRSP
-488 EVQRSDVTV
+488 EVERSKVTV
-497 AEIVALRLYTG
+497 AEVVALRLYTG

>member
-1 MYHVYNNILRDIESC
+1 M
-16 GEVSSTAN
+16 
-24 RYPTTIQ
+24 
-31 LIVSGIR
+31 
-38 KLCTIAK
+38 
-45 MPEGGA
+45 
-51 VFRGLSGLAL
+51 
-61 PHKFFKPDEQGC
+61 
-73 AGGVEASFMSTTL
+73 
-86 SEEVARKHSG
+86 
-96 VNEGLEATIFRLEL
+96 
-110 GKTSLGAD
+110 
-118 ITWLSQFPGEK
+118 
-129 EMLFAPRTHLQIV
+129 
-142 GKPVRSDDGISVVTL
+142 SVVTL
-157 WPTAFQK
+157 WPTVFQK
-164 IRTVEEVE
+164 IRTIEEVE
-172 KARREDMMQLASS
+172 KARREEMKQLASS

-208 DALEQKLL
+208 DALEAKLL
-216 AGHCQQEPGYYND
+216 AAHCQQAPEYYND
-229 NLRYKSQFQLLLR
+229 NLRYKSQFQQLLR

-266 QQAQASVQDASNVC
+266 QQAQASVQDGSNVC
-280 TPPAVPEL
+280 APPPVP
-288 MCGADVEI
+288 
-296 HSLVR
+296 
-301 SPELNGVCGKVVVPQ
+301 
-316 DPGSGRWG
+316 
-324 VKIDSD
+324 
-330 GRILA
+330 
-335 LKPANLVLIRK
+335 
-346 HASMVPQPTA
+346 A

-402 LDVQFI
+402 LDVQYI
-408 RAMYNEHCLNAEAS
+408 RAMFNEHCLNAEAS
-422 KQFSAWNAGH
+422 KQFTAWNAGH

-444 VVGRDGLDKISW
+444 VVGRDGLDKSSW
-456 TFDVERAEPVVGV
+456 TFDVERAEPVVEE

-477 AEKLAALLQFP
+477 AEKLAALLRSP
-488 EVQRSDVTV
+488 EVERSHVTV

-538 CSGLHKLSRVSELPK
+538 CSGLQKLSRVSELPK

>member
-1 MYHVYNNILRDIESC
+1 M
-16 GEVSSTAN
+16 
-24 RYPTTIQ
+24 
-31 LIVSGIR
+31 
-38 KLCTIAK
+38 
-45 MPEGGA
+45 
-51 VFRGLSGLAL
+51 
-61 PHKFFKPDEQGC
+61 
-73 AGGVEASFMSTTL
+73 
-86 SEEVARKHSG
+86 
-96 VNEGLEATIFRLEL
+96 
-110 GKTSLGAD
+110 
-118 ITWLSQFPGEK
+118 
-129 EMLFAPRTHLQIV
+129 
-142 GKPVRSDDGISVVTL
+142 VTL
-157 WPTAFQK
+157 WPTVFQK
-164 IRTVEEVE
+164 IRTIEEVE
-172 KARREDMMQLASS
+172 KARREEMKQLASS

-195 QDGELDSALAQRL
+195 QDGKLDSALAQRL

-216 AGHCQQEPGYYND
+216 AAHCQQKPEFYND
-229 NLRYKSQFQLLLR
+229 NIRYKSQFQLLLR
-242 EAATAREQVRDST
+242 EAATAREQVRDNS
-255 SFLSR
+255 SLLSR

-266 QQAQASVQDASNVC
+266 QQAQASVQDGSNVC
-280 TPPAVPEL
+280 APPPVP
-288 MCGADVEI
+288 
-296 HSLVR
+296 
-301 SPELNGVCGKVVVPQ
+301 
-316 DPGSGRWG
+316 
-324 VKIDSD
+324 
-330 GRILA
+330 
-335 LKPANLVLIRK
+335 
-346 HASMVPQPTA
+346 A

-364 EVSALHSKFTQD
+364 EVSALHSRFTQD

-402 LDVQFI
+402 LDVQYI

-422 KQFSAWNAGH
+422 KQFTAWNAGH

-444 VVGRDGLDKISW
+444 VVGRDGLDKSSW
-456 TFDVERAEPVVGV
+456 TFDVERAEPVVEE

-477 AEKLAALLQFP
+477 AEKLAALLRSP
-488 EVQRSDVTV
+488 EVERSKVTV
-497 AEIVALRLYTG
+497 AEVVALRLYTG

>member
-1 MYHVYNNILRDIESC
+1 V
-16 GEVSSTAN
+16 
-24 RYPTTIQ
+24 
-31 LIVSGIR
+31 
-38 KLCTIAK
+38 
-45 MPEGGA
+45 
-51 VFRGLSGLAL
+51 
-61 PHKFFKPDEQGC
+61 
-73 AGGVEASFMSTTL
+73 
-86 SEEVARKHSG
+86 
-96 VNEGLEATIFRLEL
+96 
-110 GKTSLGAD
+110 
-118 ITWLSQFPGEK
+118 
-129 EMLFAPRTHLQIV
+129 
-142 GKPVRSDDGISVVTL
+142 SVVTL
-157 WPTAFQK
+157 WPTVFQK
-164 IRTVEEVE
+164 IRTIEEVE
-172 KARREDMMQLASS
+172 KARREEMKQLASS

-190 RNAAA
+190 RNTAA

-208 DALEQKLL
+208 DALEAKLL
-216 AGHCQQEPGYYND
+216 AAHCQQAPEYYND
-229 NLRYKSQFQLLLR
+229 NLRYKSQFQQLLR
-242 EAATAREQVRDST
+242 ESATAREQVRDST

-266 QQAQASVQDASNVC
+266 QQAQASVQDGSNVC
-280 TPPAVPEL
+280 APPPVP
-288 MCGADVEI
+288 
-296 HSLVR
+296 
-301 SPELNGVCGKVVVPQ
+301 
-316 DPGSGRWG
+316 
-324 VKIDSD
+324 
-330 GRILA
+330 
-335 LKPANLVLIRK
+335 
-346 HASMVPQPTA
+346 A

-402 LDVQFI
+402 LDVQYI

-422 KQFSAWNAGH
+422 KQFTALNAGH

-444 VVGRDGLDKISW
+444 VVGRDGLDKSSW
-456 TFDVERAEPVVGV
+456 TFDVERAEPVVEE

-477 AEKLAALLQFP
+477 AEKLAALLRSP
-488 EVQRSDVTV
+488 EVERSKVTV
-497 AEIVALRLYTG
+497 AEVVALRLYTG

-603 KDKDLPTL
+603 KDKYLPTL

>member
-1 MYHVYNNILRDIESC
+1 M
-16 GEVSSTAN
+16 
-24 RYPTTIQ
+24 
-31 LIVSGIR
+31 
-38 KLCTIAK
+38 
-45 MPEGGA
+45 
-51 VFRGLSGLAL
+51 
-61 PHKFFKPDEQGC
+61 
-73 AGGVEASFMSTTL
+73 
-86 SEEVARKHSG
+86 
-96 VNEGLEATIFRLEL
+96 
-110 GKTSLGAD
+110 
-118 ITWLSQFPGEK
+118 W
-129 EMLFAPRTHLQIV
+129 
-142 GKPVRSDDGISVVTL
+142 VVTL

-164 IRTVEEVE
+164 IRTIDEVE
-172 KARREDMMQLASS
+172 KARREEMKQLASS

-190 RNAAA
+190 RNTAA
-195 QDGELDSALAQRL
+195 QDGEVDSALAQRL
-208 DALEQKLL
+208 DALEAKLL
-216 AGHCQQEPGYYND
+216 VAHCQQAPEYYND

-266 QQAQASVQDASNVC
+266 QQAQASVQDGSNVC
-280 TPPAVPEL
+280 APPPVP
-288 MCGADVEI
+288 
-296 HSLVR
+296 
-301 SPELNGVCGKVVVPQ
+301 
-316 DPGSGRWG
+316 
-324 VKIDSD
+324 
-330 GRILA
+330 
-335 LKPANLVLIRK
+335 
-346 HASMVPQPTA
+346 A

-402 LDVQFI
+402 LDVQYI
-408 RAMYNEHCLNAEAS
+408 RAMYNEHSLNAEAS
-422 KQFSAWNAGH
+422 KQFTAWNAGH

-444 VVGRDGLDKISW
+444 VVGRDGLDKSSW
-456 TFDVERAEPVVGV
+456 TFDVERAEPVVEE

-477 AEKLAALLQFP
+477 AEKLAALLRSP
-488 EVQRSDVTV
+488 EVERSKVTV
-497 AEIVALRLYTG
+497 AEVVALRLYTG

-538 CSGLHKLSRVSELPK
+538 CSGLQKLSRVSELPK

-603 KDKDLPTL
+603 KGKDLPTL

>member
-1 MYHVYNNILRDIESC
+1 V
-16 GEVSSTAN
+16 
-24 RYPTTIQ
+24 
-31 LIVSGIR
+31 
-38 KLCTIAK
+38 
-45 MPEGGA
+45 
-51 VFRGLSGLAL
+51 
-61 PHKFFKPDEQGC
+61 
-73 AGGVEASFMSTTL
+73 
-86 SEEVARKHSG
+86 
-96 VNEGLEATIFRLEL
+96 
-110 GKTSLGAD
+110 
-118 ITWLSQFPGEK
+118 
-129 EMLFAPRTHLQIV
+129 
-142 GKPVRSDDGISVVTL
+142 SVVTL
-157 WPTAFQK
+157 WPTVFQK
-164 IRTVEEVE
+164 IRTIEEVE
-172 KARREDMMQLASS
+172 KARREEMKQLASS

-190 RNAAA
+190 RNTAA

-208 DALEQKLL
+208 DALEAKLL
-216 AGHCQQEPGYYND
+216 AAHCQQAPDYYND

-266 QQAQASVQDASNVC
+266 QQAQASVQDGSNVC
-280 TPPAVPEL
+280 APPAVP
-288 MCGADVEI
+288 
-296 HSLVR
+296 
-301 SPELNGVCGKVVVPQ
+301 
-316 DPGSGRWG
+316 
-324 VKIDSD
+324 
-330 GRILA
+330 
-335 LKPANLVLIRK
+335 
-346 HASMVPQPTA
+346 A

-402 LDVQFI
+402 LDVQYI

-422 KQFSAWNAGH
+422 KQFTAWNAGH

-444 VVGRDGLDKISW
+444 VVGRDGLDKSSW
-456 TFDVERAEPVVGV
+456 TFDVERAEPVVEE
-469 GMMVEGRN
+469 GMMVQGRN
-477 AEKLAALLQFP
+477 AKKLAALLRSP
-488 EVQRSDVTV
+488 EVKRSDVTV
-497 AEIVALRLYTG
+497 AEVVALRLYTG

>member
-1 MYHVYNNILRDIESC
+1 V
-16 GEVSSTAN
+16 
-24 RYPTTIQ
+24 
-31 LIVSGIR
+31 
-38 KLCTIAK
+38 
-45 MPEGGA
+45 
-51 VFRGLSGLAL
+51 
-61 PHKFFKPDEQGC
+61 
-73 AGGVEASFMSTTL
+73 
-86 SEEVARKHSG
+86 
-96 VNEGLEATIFRLEL
+96 
-110 GKTSLGAD
+110 
-118 ITWLSQFPGEK
+118 
-129 EMLFAPRTHLQIV
+129 
-142 GKPVRSDDGISVVTL
+142 SVVTL
-157 WPTAFQK
+157 WPTVFQK
-164 IRTVEEVE
+164 IRTIEEVE
-172 KARREDMMQLASS
+172 KARREEMKQLASS

-190 RNAAA
+190 RNTAA

-208 DALEQKLL
+208 DALEAKLL
-216 AGHCQQEPGYYND
+216 ADHCQQAPEYYND

-266 QQAQASVQDASNVC
+266 QQAQASVQDGSNVC
-280 TPPAVPEL
+280 APPPVP
-288 MCGADVEI
+288 
-296 HSLVR
+296 
-301 SPELNGVCGKVVVPQ
+301 
-316 DPGSGRWG
+316 
-324 VKIDSD
+324 
-330 GRILA
+330 
-335 LKPANLVLIRK
+335 
-346 HASMVPQPTA
+346 A

-402 LDVQFI
+402 LDVQYI
-408 RAMYNEHCLNAEAS
+408 RAMYNEHSLNAEAS
-422 KQFSAWNAGH
+422 KQFTAWNAGH

-444 VVGRDGLDKISW
+444 VVGRDGLDKSSW
-456 TFDVERAEPVVGV
+456 TFDVERAEPVVEE

-477 AEKLAALLQFP
+477 AEKLAALLRSP
-488 EVQRSDVTV
+488 EVERSEVTV
-497 AEIVALRLYTG
+497 AEVVALRLYTG

-538 CSGLHKLSRVSELPK
+538 CSGLHKLSRVSKIPK

>member
-1 MYHVYNNILRDIESC
+1 M
-16 GEVSSTAN
+16 
-24 RYPTTIQ
+24 
-31 LIVSGIR
+31 
-38 KLCTIAK
+38 
-45 MPEGGA
+45 
-51 VFRGLSGLAL
+51 
-61 PHKFFKPDEQGC
+61 
-73 AGGVEASFMSTTL
+73 
-86 SEEVARKHSG
+86 
-96 VNEGLEATIFRLEL
+96 
-110 GKTSLGAD
+110 
-118 ITWLSQFPGEK
+118 
-129 EMLFAPRTHLQIV
+129 
-142 GKPVRSDDGISVVTL
+142 SVVTL
-157 WPTAFQK
+157 WPTVFQK
-164 IRTVEEVE
+164 IRTIEEVE
-172 KARREDMMQLASS
+172 KARREEMKQLASS

-190 RNAAA
+190 RNTAA

-208 DALEQKLL
+208 DALEAKLL
-216 AGHCQQEPGYYND
+216 AAHCQQAPEYYND

-266 QQAQASVQDASNVC
+266 QQAQASVQDGSNVC
-280 TPPAVPEL
+280 APPPVP
-288 MCGADVEI
+288 
-296 HSLVR
+296 
-301 SPELNGVCGKVVVPQ
+301 
-316 DPGSGRWG
+316 
-324 VKIDSD
+324 
-330 GRILA
+330 
-335 LKPANLVLIRK
+335 
-346 HASMVPQPTA
+346 A

-402 LDVQFI
+402 LDVQYI
-408 RAMYNEHCLNAEAS
+408 RAMFNEHCLNAEAS
-422 KQFSAWNAGH
+422 KQFTAWNAGH

-444 VVGRDGLDKISW
+444 VVGRDGLDKSSW
-456 TFDVERAEPVVGV
+456 TFDVERAEPVVEE

-477 AEKLAALLQFP
+477 AEKLAALLRSP
-488 EVQRSDVTV
+488 EVERSEVTV
-497 AEIVALRLYTG
+497 AEVVALRLYTG

>member
-1 MYHVYNNILRDIESC
+1 M
-16 GEVSSTAN
+16 
-24 RYPTTIQ
+24 
-31 LIVSGIR
+31 
-38 KLCTIAK
+38 
-45 MPEGGA
+45 
-51 VFRGLSGLAL
+51 
-61 PHKFFKPDEQGC
+61 
-73 AGGVEASFMSTTL
+73 
-86 SEEVARKHSG
+86 
-96 VNEGLEATIFRLEL
+96 
-110 GKTSLGAD
+110 
-118 ITWLSQFPGEK
+118 
-129 EMLFAPRTHLQIV
+129 
-142 GKPVRSDDGISVVTL
+142 SVVTL
-157 WPTAFQK
+157 WPTVFQK
-164 IRTVEEVE
+164 IRTIEEVE
-172 KARREDMMQLASS
+172 KARREEMKQLASS

-195 QDGELDSALAQRL
+195 QDGKLDSALAQRL

-216 AGHCQQEPGYYND
+216 ADHCQYEPEFYND
-229 NLRYKSQFQLLLR
+229 NARYKSEFKQLLR
-242 EAATAREQVRDST
+242 EAATAREQVLDST
-255 SFLSR
+255 SLLSR

-266 QQAQASVQDASNVC
+266 QQAQACTAPAAHSNVC
-280 TPPAVPEL
+280 APPPVP
-288 MCGADVEI
+288 
-296 HSLVR
+296 
-301 SPELNGVCGKVVVPQ
+301 
-316 DPGSGRWG
+316 
-324 VKIDSD
+324 
-330 GRILA
+330 
-335 LKPANLVLIRK
+335 
-346 HASMVPQPTA
+346 A

-364 EVSALHSKFTQD
+364 EVSALHSKFIQD

-402 LDVQFI
+402 LDVQYI
-408 RAMYNEHCLNAEAS
+408 RAMFNEHCLNAEA
-422 KQFSAWNAGH
+422 KKEFTAWNAGH

-444 VVGRDGLDKISW
+444 VVGRDGLDKSSW
-456 TFDVERAEPVVGV
+456 TFDVERAEPVVEE

-477 AEKLAALLQFP
+477 AKKLAALLRSP
-488 EVQRSDVTV
+488 EVERSHVTV

-519 GMAVATAGGTIYS
+519 GVAVATAGGTIYS

-603 KDKDLPTL
+603 KNKDLPTL

>member
-1 MYHVYNNILRDIESC
+1 M
-16 GEVSSTAN
+16 
-24 RYPTTIQ
+24 
-31 LIVSGIR
+31 
-38 KLCTIAK
+38 
-45 MPEGGA
+45 
-51 VFRGLSGLAL
+51 
-61 PHKFFKPDEQGC
+61 
-73 AGGVEASFMSTTL
+73 
-86 SEEVARKHSG
+86 
-96 VNEGLEATIFRLEL
+96 
-110 GKTSLGAD
+110 
-118 ITWLSQFPGEK
+118 
-129 EMLFAPRTHLQIV
+129 
-142 GKPVRSDDGISVVTL
+142 VTL
-157 WPTAFQK
+157 WPTVFQK
-164 IRTVEEVE
+164 IRTIEEVE
-172 KARREDMMQLASS
+172 KARREEMKQLASS

-190 RNAAA
+190 RNTAA

-208 DALEQKLL
+208 DALEAKLL
-216 AGHCQQEPGYYND
+216 AAHCQQAPEYYND

-266 QQAQASVQDASNVC
+266 QQAQASVQDGSNVC
-280 TPPAVPEL
+280 APPPVP
-288 MCGADVEI
+288 
-296 HSLVR
+296 
-301 SPELNGVCGKVVVPQ
+301 
-316 DPGSGRWG
+316 
-324 VKIDSD
+324 
-330 GRILA
+330 
-335 LKPANLVLIRK
+335 
-346 HASMVPQPTA
+346 A

-364 EVSALHSKFTQD
+364 EVSTLHSKFTQD

-402 LDVQFI
+402 LDVQYI
-408 RAMYNEHCLNAEAS
+408 RAMYNEHSLNAEAS
-422 KQFSAWNAGH
+422 KQFTAWNAGH

-444 VVGRDGLDKISW
+444 VVGRDGLDKSSW
-456 TFDVERAEPVVGV
+456 TFDVERAEPVVEE

-477 AEKLAALLQFP
+477 AEKLAALLQSP
-488 EVQRSDVTV
+488 EVQRSKLTV

-603 KDKDLPTL
+603 KGKDLPTL

>member
-1 MYHVYNNILRDIESC
+1 M
-16 GEVSSTAN
+16 
-24 RYPTTIQ
+24 
-31 LIVSGIR
+31 
-38 KLCTIAK
+38 
-45 MPEGGA
+45 
-51 VFRGLSGLAL
+51 
-61 PHKFFKPDEQGC
+61 
-73 AGGVEASFMSTTL
+73 
-86 SEEVARKHSG
+86 
-96 VNEGLEATIFRLEL
+96 
-110 GKTSLGAD
+110 
-118 ITWLSQFPGEK
+118 
-129 EMLFAPRTHLQIV
+129 
-142 GKPVRSDDGISVVTL
+142 VTL
-157 WPTAFQK
+157 WPTVFQK
-164 IRTVEEVE
+164 IRTIEEVE
-172 KARREDMMQLASS
+172 KARREEMKQLASS

-190 RNAAA
+190 RNTAA

-208 DALEQKLL
+208 DALEAKLL
-216 AGHCQQEPGYYND
+216 AAHCQQAPEYYND
-229 NLRYKSQFQLLLR
+229 NLRYKSQFQQLLR

-266 QQAQASVQDASNVC
+266 QQAQASVQDGSNVC
-280 TPPAVPEL
+280 APPPVP
-288 MCGADVEI
+288 
-296 HSLVR
+296 
-301 SPELNGVCGKVVVPQ
+301 
-316 DPGSGRWG
+316 
-324 VKIDSD
+324 
-330 GRILA
+330 
-335 LKPANLVLIRK
+335 
-346 HASMVPQPTA
+346 A

-402 LDVQFI
+402 LDVQYI

-422 KQFSAWNAGH
+422 KQFTAWNAGH

-444 VVGRDGLDKISW
+444 VVGRDGLDKSSW
-456 TFDVERAEPVVGV
+456 TFDVERAEPVVEE

-477 AEKLAALLQFP
+477 AEKLAALLRSP
-488 EVQRSDVTV
+488 EVERSKVTV
-497 AEIVALRLYTG
+497 AEVVALRLYTG

-603 KDKDLPTL
+603 KGKDLPTL

>member
-1 MYHVYNNILRDIESC
+1 M
-16 GEVSSTAN
+16 
-24 RYPTTIQ
+24 
-31 LIVSGIR
+31 
-38 KLCTIAK
+38 
-45 MPEGGA
+45 
-51 VFRGLSGLAL
+51 
-61 PHKFFKPDEQGC
+61 
-73 AGGVEASFMSTTL
+73 
-86 SEEVARKHSG
+86 
-96 VNEGLEATIFRLEL
+96 
-110 GKTSLGAD
+110 
-118 ITWLSQFPGEK
+118 
-129 EMLFAPRTHLQIV
+129 
-142 GKPVRSDDGISVVTL
+142 SVVTL
-157 WPTAFQK
+157 WPTVFQK
-164 IRTVEEVE
+164 IRTIEEVE
-172 KARREDMMQLASS
+172 KARREEMKQLASS

-190 RNAAA
+190 RNTAA

-208 DALEQKLL
+208 DALEAKLL
-216 AGHCQQEPGYYND
+216 AAHCQQAPEYYND
-229 NLRYKSQFQLLLR
+229 NLRYKSQFQQLLR

-266 QQAQASVQDASNVC
+266 QQAQASVQDGSNVC
-280 TPPAVPEL
+280 APPPVP
-288 MCGADVEI
+288 
-296 HSLVR
+296 
-301 SPELNGVCGKVVVPQ
+301 
-316 DPGSGRWG
+316 
-324 VKIDSD
+324 
-330 GRILA
+330 
-335 LKPANLVLIRK
+335 
-346 HASMVPQPTA
+346 A

-402 LDVQFI
+402 LDVQYI
-408 RAMYNEHCLNAEAS
+408 RAMFNEHCLNAEAS
-422 KQFSAWNAGH
+422 KQFTAWNAGH

-444 VVGRDGLDKISW
+444 VVGRDGLDKSSW
-456 TFDVERAEPVVGV
+456 TFDVERAEPVVEE

-477 AEKLAALLQFP
+477 AEKLAALLRSP
-488 EVQRSDVTV
+488 EVERSEVTV
-497 AEIVALRLYTG
+497 AEVVALRLYTG

-538 CSGLHKLSRVSELPK
+538 CSGLQKLSRVSELPK

-603 KDKDLPTL
+603 KGKDLPTL